1 MRVAFV
7 VHRCGEEVCGGAEL
21 HCLVVAAR
29 MSKYWDVEVLT
40 TCAVDDGT
48 WADVYAP
55 GQTVVRGVTIRRFP
69 VDHPRDVQRLVD
81 LDERIYSGSASVEE
95 ETDWVV
101 ARGPYSSQLYEFLRT
116 CGGDYDFWIFFTYV
130 HAPAVF
136 GIPLVP
142 GRCALVPTA
151 HDEPEIYVPIFRK
164 VFRGVTA
171 LLFSTP
177 AEQEFVN
184 RLFGT
189 AGVVQEVVGVGSERP
204 QSANG
209 ERFRRSHETEL
220 GSRAFL
226 LYAGR
231 INERKGCQVLFSYFL
246 RFCEEMPEYPLKLV
260 LIGSKDLDI
269 PDDPNVVYLGYV
281 DEQEKF
287 DGFDAA
293 AVIVQPSRYESLS
306 MVALEAWQL
315 EKPVLVNGGCDVLRD
330 QCVRSN
336 GGLWYETYDEFR
348 DELALLMGDHQLR
361 KRLGRSG
368 REFIE
373 RHYTWDV
380 IESKYLRVVA
390 RAMEAEA
397 RAAGDDSGAEGAAQR
412 WLSRDVLAR
421 IGVIRGRSR

>member
-1 MRVAFV
+1 MRVAFI

-21 HCLVVAAR
+21 HCLLVAAR

-40 TCAVDDGT
+40 TCAVDDGS
-48 WADVYAP
+48 WANVYAP
-55 GQTVVRGVTIRRFP
+55 GQTVVRGVPVRRFP
-69 VDHPRDVQRLVD
+69 VDHPRDVHRLRE
-81 LDERIYSGSASVEE
+81 LDARVYAGSASVQEQ
-95 ETDWVV
+95 TDWMI
-101 ARGPYSSQLYEFLRT
+101 ARGPYSTQLYEFLGTR
-116 CGGDYDFWIFFTYV
+116 GGDYDFWIFFTYV

-136 GIPLVP
+136 GIPLLP

-177 AEQEFVN
+177 TEQAFVN
-184 RLFGT
+184 HLFGT
-189 AGVVQEVVGVGSERP
+189 AGVVQEVVGVGSQP
-204 QSANG
+204 PPGANG
-209 ERFRRSHETEL
+209 ERFRRSHQTKL
-220 GSRAFL
+220 GSRPFL

-231 INERKGCQVLFSYFL
+231 INERKGSDVLFSYFL
-246 RFCEEMPEYPLKLV
+246 RFCEEMPEHPLKLV
-260 LIGSKDLDI
+260 LIGSKDLEI

-281 DEQEKF
+281 DEREKF
-287 DGFDAA
+287 DAFDAA

-306 MVALEAWQL
+306 MVAVEAWQL

-348 DELALLMGDHQLR
+348 DELALLIGNQELR

-368 REFIE
+368 REFVE
-373 RHYTWDV
+373 RHYAWEV
-380 IESKYLRVVA
+380 IESKYLQVVT
-390 RAMEAEA
+390 RAMEMEA
-397 RAAGDDSGAEGAAQR
+397 RVAGDDSGVASAVQR
-412 WLSRDVLAR
+412 WLGRDVLAR
-421 IGVIRGRSR
+421 IGVIRGRPH